1 MPVSAEAVDALL
13 ASAQQLAGAADAL
26 ASEEGQRV
34 AARLRDS
41 VLRPLRQLGSDTPG
55 EPTPVGPAPSGIEAL
70 DEALFMLACTATGLA
85 VEPEAA
91 PQLAEAAAALQQ
103 LSLANPDE
111 GVRGT
116 RLEQL
121 QRHTAGIAERI
132 LVSTNGPYLVTNPT
146 RMCDYLGQ
154 ELPVC
159 PLLALCRCGESAIKP
174 LCDGSHARVGF
185 TGDKDPKRV
194 PDRRDSYVGQQVTV
208 LDNRGVCQHAGFCS
222 DRLPEAFRVHQEPFI
237 APSGGRMDEIIRA
250 VRDCPSGA
258 LSFAV
263 DGEEARDA
271 VDYHGT
277 RSPGIDVSRDGPYR
291 IVGGIPLVDH
301 DGDDVPRNQGAS
313 REHYALCRC
322 GHSQNKPF
330 CSGMHW
336 YVEFKDPV
344 PAPNQVPTIFEWA
357 GGLPA
362 LTRMMRLFY
371 EKHVPSDPLL
381 APLFANMAADHP
393 QRVAKWLAEVFCGPK
408 RYSAEHGGY
417 PRMLAQHLGRC
428 LTEEQRSRWVSL
440 LLCSLKEAQLPNDA
454 EFASAFEAYIEWG
467 SRLAVENSQSGARP
481 PEHMPMPHWD
491 WHTSAGPPGSRVS
504 ALAPPAVE
512 EEAMPDLPAEG
523 EPVGFDALI
532 KHLFRERDRRA
543 MSFVFDL
550 WSYDDV
556 SQHADGILQRLRA
569 GNMPCDGAWPPER
582 IEVFQRWIDGGK
594 AR

>member
-1 MPVSAEAVDALL
+1 MPVSAEAIDALL

-26 ASEEGQRV
+26 ASEEGKRV

-41 VLRPLRQLGSDTPG
+41 VLRPLGQLGSGTPG
-55 EPTPVGPAPSGIEAL
+55 QPPPVALAASGIEAL
-70 DEALFMLACTATGLA
+70 DEALFTLACTATGLA
-85 VEPEAA
+85 VEPEAE

-121 QRHTAGIAERI
+121 QQRTAGIAERI

-146 RMCDYLGQ
+146 QMCDYLGQ

-174 LCDGSHARVGF
+174 LCDGSHARIGF
-185 TGDKDPKRV
+185 TGEKDPKRV

-208 LDNRGVCQHAGFCS
+208 LDNRGVCQHAGYCS
-222 DRLPEAFRVHQEPFI
+222 DRLPEAFRVHQEPFV

-301 DGDDVPRNQGAS
+301 DGADVPRNQGAS

-504 ALAPPAVE
+504 ALAPPAQE

-569 GNMPCDGAWPPER
+569 GNMPCDGAWPPDR

-594 AR
+594 AP